1 MTIRVVQFYNFDPQS
16 LFGTSGSGTYVY
28 NGERTPSGVA
38 EINDTGTGV
47 DYDAFSDDDGGE
59 GSTTGTV
66 TVEGDTS
73 TNANVDNEM
82 QWTIRDTVTGET
94 FQVAQLDVESGN
106 ASGHYALS
114 EKPLIAGR
122 SYEVVNYDSYVNTS
136 NGDTSFQ
143 WSDYEGVFDG
153 TSGDDTM
160 APGDTDAQGD
170 VLDGAATPSVLSWED
185 ELGNGVDIMGDSQS
199 TVINGVKVSYGVES
213 INGNGV
219 LATETSDASGF
230 QDTDIYVGNNETFD
244 EESSLFLLGNN
255 TASGAGGGEETLT
268 FTLDFSA
275 DDPSSGVS
283 DSVQNVSF
291 RISDID
297 EAAFVDIITITAYGP
312 DGTTEIPVTLTP
324 GSAMSQTGNSV
335 IADSDATSA
344 SQAAGSLLVE
354 IDGPVSRIVVDYG
367 NLATSQQGVNISDIH
382 FDAIVEGAADV
393 VEAGDGNDIIDTGL
407 EDDIVYAG
415 AGNDTITG
423 GAGDDTLYGD
433 DGDDTF
439 IGGEGTDTHY
449 GGAGQDTI
457 DYSDSDAAV
466 NVDLTNSTYS
476 GGDAEGDSGSGIDG
490 IIGSDYDDTLIG
502 FDSQGSGADPY
513 TNILD
518 GGAGDDY
525 IDGRDGD
532 DILYGG
538 EGSDTILGGGGD
550 DQIDG
555 GTGDDT
561 IYGGAGRDN
570 IQGGA
575 GDDTIYGGADADY
588 IQGGAGNDT
597 IYVGDGDRADGGGG
611 NDTFIFDPSDIDG
624 DMITVDGSENNDSG
638 VGDTLDLNS
647 LGDLFIPGSITYYTP
662 DQENG
667 TFTLTNGTVV
677 NFANIETIICFAR
690 GTRIE
695 TPNGPRHIE
704 DLQEGDLVLTLD
716 NGPRPIRWIGSRE
729 VPATGRFAPIEFAA
743 GAVDNNE
750 TLTVSPQHRML
761 LGGWRAEILFGAS
774 EILAPAKYLIND
786 RTIRRRE
793 GGTVEYFHILF
804 DTHEVVFAEGAP
816 SESLYPSDLSLSAL
830 AESSREEIFEIFPE
844 LRAMPYADVST
855 ARRCLKEHEAQLLI
869 A

>member
-170 VLDGAATPSVLSWED
+170 VLDRAATPSVLSWED

-268 FTLDFSA
+268 FTLDFAANDASSSVA
-275 DDPSSGVS
+275 DYVNS
-283 DSVQNVSF
+283 VSF

-335 IADSDATSA
+335 IADSGATSA

-433 DGDDTF
+433 DGDDT
-439 IGGEGTDTHY
+439 
-449 GGAGQDTI
+449 
-457 DYSDSDAAV
+457 
-466 NVDLTNSTYS
+466 
-476 GGDAEGDSGSGIDG
+476 
-490 IIGSDYDDTLIG
+490 
-502 FDSQGSGADPY
+502 
-513 TNILD
+513 
-518 GGAGDDY
+518 
-525 IDGRDGD
+525 
-532 DILYGG
+532 
-538 EGSDTILGGGGD
+538 
-550 DQIDG
+550 
-555 GTGDDT
+555 
-561 IYGGAGRDN
+561 IYGGAG
-570 IQGGA
+570 A
-575 GDDTIYGGADADY
+575 DT

-624 DMITVDGSENNDSG
+624 DIITVDGSENNDSG

-647 LGDLFIPGSITYYTP
+647 LGDLFTPGSITYYTP

-743 GAVDNNE
+743 GAVDNTE
-750 TLTVSPQHRML
+750 TLSVSPQHRML
-761 LGGWRAEILFGAS
+761 LGGWRAELLFGAS